1 MSPFSAPIRRHALR
15 AALLLAAV
23 LVWAACPPVFANGL
37 PGPGLWP
44 SVTAAG
50 LFCGAC
56 LLPSPQKTEKMDGRR
71 RHEAR
76 MMMFSGMLWIVLL
89 VPAGCFVATFL
100 AGLCACRSAG
110 CSLKES
116 LLLPA
121 LLCLLLQV
129 GVVHLLQW
137 PLPTGILPAMLSAN

>member
-1 MSPFSAPIRRHALR
+1 MSPFSAFIRRHALR

-23 LVWAACPPVFANGL
+23 LVWAACPPAFANGL
-37 PGPGLWP
+37 PGAGLWP
-44 SVTAAG
+44 CITAAG

-56 LLPSPQKTEKMDGRR
+56 LLPAPQKTEKADGRR
-71 RHEAR
+71 RREAR
-76 MMMFSGMLWIVLL
+76 MLMFSGLLWIVLL
-89 VPAGCFVATFL
+89 VPAGWLAATFL

-137 PLPTGILPAMLSAN
+137 PLPTGTLPAMLSGN